1 MRVLLGLGAV
11 ELASAVRGEHLGER
25 VRDLLLLE
33 DDRAVEVVAVAGHRR
48 QVDAGLEQLLREL
61 AGAVGPEV
69 EEDRR
74 VAGLDPRPSLEEH
87 RLDELVGDAR
97 VVCSPARSATGSVP
111 VTALERTI
119 ASKARSVRS
128 QRWSRSIA

>member
-11 ELASAVRGEHLGER
+11 ELARAVGGEHLGER
-25 VRDLLLLE
+25 VRHLLLLE

-48 QVDAGLEQLLREL
+48 QVEAGLEQALREL
-61 AGAVGPEV
+61 PRAVGPEV
-69 EEDRR
+69 EEDHR
-74 VAGLDPRPSLEEH
+74 VAGLDPGPPLEVDG
-87 RLDELVGDAR
+87 LDELVRDTG
-97 VVCSPARSATGSVP
+97 VVLLLHVRGTGLSPCPG
-111 VTALERTI
+111 LQRTI